1 MERVLFPQSPGNPEA
16 DKAAV
21 REALR
26 LCGTLGVGTLVIVVP
41 FPLKDFESCT
51 LAPIFGPQLAKQLT
65 KGPVAVKGVTL
76 RLTKQRRGY
85 RCDPRSGVLM
95 AYAEDPEIEAVE
107 DEGEVEFL
115 VVLPHTDE
123 RVRRWRASRAPREL
137 PGVPPA
143 PAAGSLDPVVSAAL
157 RVLTDSV
164 NLASGLSHPNDKAKA
179 KDIAGAL
186 RESGYEAPSGQVQ
199 TWAVG
204 NGWRSDAAAQLQL
217 IFDRTKKRPKDRWF
231 RDDCVEG
238 WKRLAVGE
246 DEA

>member
-1 MERVLFPQSPGNPEA
+1 MERVLCPQSPGNPEA

-21 REALR
+21 REAFR
-26 LCGTLGVGTLVIVVP
+26 LCATLGVATLVIVVP
-41 FPLKDFESCT
+41 FPLKEFESCT

-65 KGPVAVKGVTL
+65 KGPVAVERVTL
-76 RLTKQRRGY
+76 RLTKQGRSY

-95 AYAEDPEIEAVE
+95 AYAEDPEVEAVE

-115 VVLPHTDE
+115 VVLPQTDQ

-143 PAAGSLDPVVSAAL
+143 TAPDSLDPVVSAAL
-157 RVLTDSV
+157 GVLTESV
-164 NLASGLSHPNDKAKA
+164 NLSSGLSHPNDKAKA

-186 RESGYEAPSGQVQ
+186 REAGYEVPSGLVQ

-204 NGWRSDAAAQLQL
+204 HGWRSDAAAQLQL

-231 RDDCVEG
+231 RDDCVAG
-238 WKRLAVGE
+238 WKRIAAGGQDV
-246 DEA
+246 